1 MSLIVNSKNTA
12 ADNNGLNLSLNKPQS
27 AKAERKM
34 AAASTASSKCSKS
47 NGHSIDAILGIRAA
61 AAAQAAH
68 QANLANNHHLFTNNS
83 IHHSTG
89 KIYLTILK
97 SWVHPIPKLESHI
110 KHCQTLYHDVIRNTF
125 WRCYSSV
132 K

>member
-1 MSLIVNSKNTA
+1 MSLIVNSKNTV
-12 ADNNGLNLSLNKPQS
+12 ADNNGLNLSLNKQS
-27 AKAERKM
+27 AKSEKM
-34 AAASTASSKCSKS
+34 AAASATASSKCSKS

-89 KIYLTILK
+89 KIILIIGRCRFLQKLSFIEMK
-97 SWVHPIPKLESHI
+97 S
-110 KHCQTLYHDVIRNTF
+110 CDVDF
-125 WRCYSSV
+125 FLF
-132 K
+132 

>member
-89 KIYLTILK
+89 KIYLMILK
-97 SWVHPIPKLESHI
+97 NMI
-110 KHCQTLYHDVIRNTF
+110 IR
-125 WRCYSSV
+125 
-132 K
+132 